1 MHDIFNLASSV
12 MNLFKKKSGY
22 VSEFTEFLTDLKA
35 KHPGTEER
43 QREGRARLWDKE
55 PINLDSMRRVEE
67 SRVKQQAYVYQ
78 SH

>member
-1 MHDIFNLASSV
+1 

-35 KHPGTEER
+35 KNPRIEEN
-43 QREGRARLWDKE
+43 QRAGRARLWDKE
-55 PINLDSMRRVEE
+55 PIDLDSMRRAQE
-67 SRVKQQAYVYQ
+67 SRVKQSAYVYQ

>member
-1 MHDIFNLASSV
+1 

-35 KHPGTEER
+35 KNPRIEEG
-43 QREGRARLWDKE
+43 QRAGRARLWDKE
-55 PINLDSMRRVEE
+55 PINLDNMRRAQE
-67 SRVKQQAYVYQ
+67 SRVKQSAYVHQ